1 MQALDGEGKW
11 KDIDYLPSS
20 WCGNSYHVVSLEPGA
35 YWKFVIPKFEG
46 DIRTK
51 LRIELQYIDALHPKE
66 DKVIYSN
73 IIDGT
78 INPGQL
84 WNKEKYYPQGIMDPY
99 ND

>member
-1 MQALDGEGKW
+1 M
-11 KDIDYLPSS
+11 DIKTVFDSVESGVKVAAIIIGAS
-20 WCGNSYHVVSLEPGA
+20 WT

-46 DIRTK
+46 EIPTK